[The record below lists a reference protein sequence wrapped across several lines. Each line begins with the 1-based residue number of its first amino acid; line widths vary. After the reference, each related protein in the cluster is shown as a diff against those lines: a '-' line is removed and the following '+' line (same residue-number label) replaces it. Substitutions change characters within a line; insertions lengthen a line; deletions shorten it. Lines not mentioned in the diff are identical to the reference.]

1 MPAGHDGCVGGGD
14 RNLEETQAISDDIP
28 IPPLPPIDEAKLEAT
43 LTEIAESRGYVSNLM
58 QILALAP
65 DGLIPFAALGDY
77 CRFGT
82 MLSELQRELVIVVAI
97 RDVHY
102 GWTHHEPLA
111 RNAGITDEQLLLIR
125 DGRTPRSLAPAEY
138 ALCDYAFEIT
148 AGRRIPPRV
157 AEALHTHFNARQIVD
172 VALLTSYYM
181 AVAAL
186 AIGLEVSVEGPDA
199 LKIEQDRQ
207 RARMMATRLTPD
219 F

>member
-1 MPAGHDGCVGGGD
+1 
-14 RNLEETQAISDDIP
+14 
-28 IPPLPPIDEAKLEAT
+28 
-43 LTEIAESRGYVSNLM
+43 M

>member
-1 MPAGHDGCVGGGD
+1 
-14 RNLEETQAISDDIP
+14 
-28 IPPLPPIDEAKLEAT
+28 
-43 LTEIAESRGYVSNLM
+43 M
-58 QILALAP
+58 QTLALAP
-65 DGLIPFAALGDY
+65 DGLRPFADLGEY

-82 MLSELQRELVIVVAI
+82 MLTELQRELVIVVAI

-102 GWTHHEPLA
+102 SWTHHEPLA
-111 RNAGITDEQLLLIR
+111 RNAGLTDEQLLLIR

-157 AEALHTHFNARQIVD
+157 AEALHAHFNARQIVD
-172 VALLTSYYM
+172 IALLTSYYM

-199 LKIEQDRQ
+199 LKVEQDRQ
-207 RARMMATRLTPD
+207 RGRMMTTRLTPD